1 MKSVTELRELRAHK
15 TAEARAIVAAAE
27 TAKRQLTEAETAAFE
42 KIRAEILALE
52 ADESRA
58 QFLADTERRS
68 AGVVITSSGAD
79 SFERLAGSVSVLR
92 VLQAAIEQRT
102 LTGAEAEY
110 AAEAERRSG
119 RKAQGVLIP
128 MAALE
133 KRVNTTGSAPELV
146 PTDHR
151 ADQYVQPLRNKLL
164 ARRLGARVLSGLSGN
179 VVIPKHGNSLTT
191 SWVGESTAV
200 PESDANAESISLSPK
215 HCGGVTEL
223 SRQLILQGSPDVE
236 QLIRDDF
243 AAMLAQAIDS
253 AMIAGTGTGAQPTGI
268 LNTAGIQTHNLATL
282 NFANVVAM
290 KAKLAAAN
298 VENRNWLMRAA
309 VASKFEAAEKSV
321 GSGLYLLQDDKI
333 AGIAAN
339 VTEQVPNVSGTVGR
353 AILGDF
359 SQVMLGIWSEVDLLV
374 NPFAETAYRRGGV
387 LVRAMAT
394 VDVAVRH
401 PQAFVV
407 ASDVAI

>member
-1 MKSVTELRELRAHK
+1 
-15 TAEARAIVAAAE
+15 
-27 TAKRQLTEAETAAFE
+27 
-42 KIRAEILALE
+42 
-52 ADESRA
+52 
-58 QFLADTERRS
+58 
-68 AGVVITSSGAD
+68 
-79 SFERLAGSVSVLR
+79 
-92 VLQAAIEQRT
+92 
-102 LTGAEAEY
+102 
-110 AAEAERRSG
+110 
-119 RKAQGVLIP
+119 

-133 KRVNTTGSAPELV
+133 TRVNTTGSASELV

-151 ADQYVQPLRNKLL
+151 ADQYVQPLRNRLM
-164 ARRLGARVLSGLSGN
+164 ARRLGARVLSGLQGN
-179 VVIPKHGNSLTT
+179 VVIPKHGTGVTT
-191 SWVGESTAV
+191 GWVAENTAL
-200 PESDANAESISLSPK
+200 PESDIDPASITLSPK

-223 SRQLILQGSPDVE
+223 SRQLIMQGSPDVE

-253 AMIAGTGTGAQPTGI
+253 AMIAGTGAANQPTGI
-268 LNTAGIQTHNLATL
+268 LSTAGIQTHNLATL

-298 VENRNWLMRAA
+298 VENRAWLMRAA
-309 VASKFEAAEKSV
+309 VASKFEAAEKSA

-333 AGIAAN
+333 AGIGAN

-359 SQVMLGIWSEVDLLV
+359 SQVLLGIWSEVEIV
-374 NPFAETAYRRGGV
+374 SNGFAETAFRRGGV

>member
-1 MKSVTELRELRAHK
+1 MRTLSTIREERA
-15 TAEARAIVAAAE
+15 TRVAEARAIADKAQAAG
-27 TAKRQLTEAETAAFE
+27 RQLTPEEVSAFDSIKKIIADLEGEEARAAFLND
-42 KIRAEILALE
+42 A
-52 ADESRA
+52 
-58 QFLADTERRS
+58 ERRS
-68 AGVVITSSGAD
+68 AATPVSGGGVDT
-79 SFERLAGSVSVLR
+79 FERLAGSVSVLR

-133 KRVNTTGSAPELV
+133 RRVSTTTSAGELV

-151 ADQYVQPLRNKLL
+151 ADQLVQPLRNRLL

-179 VVIPKHGNSLTT
+179 VVIPKHGTSLTT
-191 SWVGESTAV
+191 GWVAENTAV
-200 PESDANAESISLSPK
+200 PESDIDPQSITLTPK

-321 GSGLYLLQDDKI
+321 GSGLYLLQEDKI

-339 VTEQVPNVSGTVGR
+339 VTEQVPNASGTVGR